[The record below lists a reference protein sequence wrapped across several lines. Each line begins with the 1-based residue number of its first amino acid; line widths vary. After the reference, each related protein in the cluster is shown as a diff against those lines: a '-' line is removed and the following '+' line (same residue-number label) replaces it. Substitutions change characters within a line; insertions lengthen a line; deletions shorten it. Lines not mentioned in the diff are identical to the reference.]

1 MTEEACK
8 SASVYT
14 HATHSCD
21 FNSSLDANVKKHVFI
36 SLHVG
41 EAAKLQFATPQS
53 FVDRLPR
60 AAIQI
65 QTAARKSDLCGA
77 DGRFHE
83 RVCTC
88 ACTCSSWSRSDLPV
102 PTPFNELLPGWPLK
116 LHPYILLAPFVCRPN
131 PAFRSTPLPVPPPL
145 LLLALPWSKWSFCH
159 IDQQNIALIFKHKAS
174 WRAPLSLAKWEWV

>member
-1 MTEEACK
+1 MKKTRNREGGGLKDMTEEACK

-53 FVDRLPR
+53 FVDRLPQ
-60 AAIQI
+60 AATQI

-131 PAFRSTPLPVPPPL
+131 PAFDQPPPC
-145 LLLALPWSKWSFCH
+145 ST
-159 IDQQNIALIFKHKAS
+159 
-174 WRAPLSLAKWEWV
+174 SLAPPSLTVKQVIFLSYWSAKHSFNILT

>member
-36 SLHVG
+36 SLH
-41 EAAKLQFATPQS
+41 AKLQFATPQS

-60 AAIQI
+60 AATQI

-102 PTPFNELLPGWPLK
+102 PTPFRSSCLGDRWSS
-116 LHPYILLAPFVCRPN
+116 ILTSPVSSLCLQAKPCL
-131 PAFRSTPLPVPPPL
+131 RSTPLPVPPPL
-145 LLLALPWSKWSFCH
+145 LLRAYRE
-159 IDQQNIALIFKHKAS
+159 AS
-174 WRAPLSLAKWEWV
+174 DLSLILISKT

>member
-1 MTEEACK
+1 MKKTRNREGGGGLKDMTEEACK

-53 FVDRLPR
+53 FVDRLPQ
-60 AAIQI
+60 AATQI

-88 ACTCSSWSRSDLPV
+88 ACTCSS
-102 PTPFNELLPGWPLK
+102 
-116 LHPYILLAPFVCRPN
+116 
-131 PAFRSTPLPVPPPL
+131 
-145 LLLALPWSKWSFCH
+145 
-159 IDQQNIALIFKHKAS
+159 
-174 WRAPLSLAKWEWV
+174 

>member
-36 SLHVG
+36 SLRVG

-60 AAIQI
+60 AATQI

-102 PTPFNELLPGWPLK
+102 PTPFRSSCLGDRWSS
-116 LHPYILLAPFVCRPN
+116 ILTSPVSSLCLQAKPCL
-131 PAFRSTPLPVPPPL
+131 RSTPLPVPPPL
-145 LLLALPWSKWSFCH
+145 LLRAYREASDLSVILISKT
-159 IDQQNIALIFKHKAS
+159 
-174 WRAPLSLAKWEWV
+174 